1 MTTIYF
7 VRHAQPNIEN
17 HIDAARELTEKGLR
31 DRLLVEE
38 CLHPEAIGAV
48 LSSPYR
54 RAVDTV
60 RPIAERRGLAIEL
73 VDDFRERKV
82 GSEWIEDFGSFAR
95 RQWADFS
102 YCLPGGE
109 SLGAVQARNLRAL
122 ETVLTAH
129 RGETVVIGTHG
140 TALST
145 ILNAYEP
152 TFGYAQFVE
161 IKNLMPWLVKF
172 TFEGAAAPSIKK
184 INVFAWNGG

>member
-1 MTTIYF
+1 MTTVYF

-17 HIDAARELTEKGLR
+17 HTDAARELTEKGLR
-31 DRLLVEE
+31 DRLLVEAY
-38 CLHPEAIGAV
+38 LRPEAIDAV

-82 GSEWIEDFGSFAR
+82 GPGWIEDFGSFTR
-95 RQWADFS
+95 RQWEDLS
-102 YCLPGGE
+102 YKLPGGE
-109 SLGAVQARNLRAL
+109 SLGEVQARNLRAL
-122 ETVLTAH
+122 EDVLTAH
-129 RGETVVIGTHG
+129 GSETVVIGTHG

-145 ILNAYEP
+145 IINAYEP
-152 TFGYAQFVE
+152 TFGYAQFEE

-172 TFEGAAAPSIKK
+172 TFDGTAAHVIEK
-184 INVFAWNGG
+184 IDVFN